1 MEKQYLVLQRCMEWW
16 PVRALESIRELW
28 KESGMVLW
36 IQKAVRIQMV
46 AQLVFL
52 IQMDFEQG
60 QLKRQEL
67 EKIFPE

>member
-1 MEKQYLVLQRCMEWW
+1 MVKASR
-16 PVRALESIRELW
+16 
-28 KESGMVLW
+28 MVLW

-46 AQLVFL
+46 ARLVFL
-52 IQMDFEQG
+52 IQRDFEQG